1 VGLIAIHRYVAVTK
15 SLTTNTALSL
25 IVLAT
30 FLTPTLSYAAT
41 QTTERTS
48 HDSAVRE
55 SDINSEQTTN
65 TIDATAI
72 PKPVTTAS
80 AIGAEVFNPNTNLSQ
95 QELNTISG
103 DPNSLRLLE
112 IHIGKYMLEDLL
124 AAYQRED
131 MILIPVGALSEYLD
145 IAIDVDTNSGIA
157 KGFIYSEDRSFYLDV
172 KRGEVT
178 VAGKLTQFNKRQA
191 AIREFDDIYIDS
203 NLLGDWFLMKLDIDL
218 FNSQLKIV
226 SKYPLPFEKRKQRE
240 ERFKMIQSRQASDRG
255 YPMQDFPYQAWSYPF
270 VNQTLR
276 LGVLRDTDGHFDGTY
291 NYSTYVTADLMNLES
306 TWYAAGNK
314 QDTVQDSRV
323 TFAKHDPNGTLLGQ
337 LRATEYAF
345 GNVNEP
351 RNNLITQPLD
361 PQVGVT
367 VSNYPLTRQLQ
378 YDSHSF
384 RGDLPP
390 GWEVELYRN
399 NILLDYIAIG
409 KNGQYQFDDV
419 PLLFGSNYFRL
430 VFYGPQGQQREEIY
444 NFTLDRSLS
453 EPGKHYYRA
462 LISKADGGGN
472 RALAQYDFGFNKN
485 LSFAAS
491 ATSIPLAKNYL
502 TPSITE
508 NHNYVAGGLRGF
520 YKALFYRSDI
530 IVDEQSGTAL
540 DWNTQS
546 RISEVILNIGETYF
560 QNDFVSEQFL
570 PSYQLITRRS
580 TIKID
585 TAITPA
591 SLPRIPINFEM
602 ERKAYQQNLVA
613 TRYSNRISMQQHAF
627 SISNTLNRNEQ
638 TGLKTTN
645 TGTLQVSKHAYGYNF
660 RGSMSY
666 QISPNSE
673 LSATTFTMDGIKW
686 RDYHIS
692 TGVSHVTQNNINEI
706 FFNMSRALGA
716 YSLGASARY
725 ATGGIF
731 ALDMTFSISLGR
743 EPRSGN
749 WVPEYRPI
757 ASQGAMS
764 IQVFVDENNNGIK
777 DPNEK
782 GIEGAKININGSNF
796 KQVANADGI
805 IFVTGIEPYRELDI
819 DVAVESLR
827 DPLWQSAVK
836 GKRVSLRPG
845 YAAQID
851 FPVIITGEIDG
862 TASVKLGSEQREVSG
877 VVIELVNLEGK
888 VLQTAKTAYD
898 GFYLFSKIPTGKYQV
913 RVSRD
918 QTDALGLQPV
928 KPTFVVIDA
937 SNPIVNGMDFV
948 LQKR

>member
-1 VGLIAIHRYVAVTK
+1 LV
-15 SLTTNTALSL
+15 
-25 IVLAT
+25 T
-30 FLTPTLSYAAT
+30 FLPPTLSNAAT
-41 QTTERTS
+41 QEADTTSGISSTQDNPVSSGR
-48 HDSAVRE
+48 A
-55 SDINSEQTTN
+55 TN
-65 TIDATAI
+65 TTGTNTKAQ
-72 PKPVTTAS
+72 PVTTAS
-80 AIGAEVFNPNTNLSQ
+80 AIGAEVYKPNPKLSRT
-95 QELNTISG
+95 ELNTISE
-103 DPNSLRLLE
+103 DPDSLRLLE
-112 IHIGKYMLEDLL
+112 IHIGKYMLDDLL

-131 MILIPVGALSEYLD
+131 MILVPLGALSEFLD
-145 IAIDVDTNSGIA
+145 LAIDVDANSGIA
-157 KGFIYSEDRSFYLDV
+157 KGFIFHEDQIFYLDT
-172 KRGEVT
+172 KRGEIT
-178 VAGKLTQFNKRQA
+178 IAGKLMQFNKQQV
-191 AIREFDDIYIDS
+191 AIRDFDDIYVDS
-203 NLLGDWFLMKLDIDL
+203 NLLGKWLSIKLDIDL

-226 SKYPLPFEKRKQRE
+226 SKYPLPFERRKQRE
-240 ERFKMIQSRQASDRG
+240 ERFKMVQSRRISDRG
-255 YPMQDFPYQAWSYPF
+255 YPQQVFPYQAWSYPF
-270 VNQTLR
+270 INQTVR
-276 LGVLRDTDGHFDGTY
+276 LGVLRDSDSHFDGTF
-291 NYSTYVTADLMNLES
+291 NYSTYVAADLINMES
-306 TWYAAGNK
+306 TWYIAGNE
-314 QDTVQDSRV
+314 QDAVEDSRV
-323 TFAKHDPNGTLLGQ
+323 TFAKHDPNGNLLGQ
-337 LRATEYAF
+337 LQATEYAF

-361 PQVGVT
+361 PQVGAT

-399 NILLDYIAIG
+399 NTLLDYIASG
-409 KNGQYQFDDV
+409 NNGQYQFDDV
-419 PLLFGSNYFRL
+419 PLLFGTNYFRL
-430 VFYGPQGQQREEIY
+430 VFYGPQGQQREENY

-462 LISKADGGGN
+462 LVSKDENGGN
-472 RALAQYDFGFNKN
+472 RALAQYDFGFNKS
-485 LSFAAS
+485 LSLAAS
-491 ATSIPLAKNYL
+491 ATSIPLPKSYV
-502 TPSITE
+502 TPTIRE
-508 NHNYVAGGLRGF
+508 NHNYITGGVRGF
-520 YKALFYRSDI
+520 YKSLFYRTDI
-530 IVDEQSGTAL
+530 IMDAQSGTAL

-546 RISEVILNIGETYF
+546 RISEVILNVGETYF
-560 QNDFVSEQFL
+560 QNDFVSEQF
-570 PSYQLITRRS
+570 PSSYQLITRRS

-591 SLPRIPINFEM
+591 SLPRIPINFEI
-602 ERKAYQQNLVA
+602 ERKAYQDNQVA
-613 TRYSNRISMQQHAF
+613 TRYSNRISMQQHAL

-638 TGLKTTN
+638 TGLKTID
-645 TGTLQVSKHAYGYNF
+645 TGTFQISRRAYGYNF

-666 QISPNSE
+666 ELSPNSE

-692 TGVSHVTQNNINEI
+692 TGISHITQNNINEI
-706 FFNMSRALGA
+706 FLNMNHSLGS
-716 YSLGASARY
+716 YSLGLNARY

-731 ALDMTFSISLGR
+731 ALDMTFSISAAK

-757 ASQGAMS
+757 ASQGSMS
-764 IQVFVDENNNGIK
+764 VQVYVDENNNGKK

-782 GIEGAKININGSNF
+782 GIAGAKININGSNI
-796 KQVANADGI
+796 KQAANTDGI
-805 IFVTGIEPYRELDI
+805 IFITGVEPFRDLDI
-819 DVAVESLR
+819 DVAVGSLS

-862 TASVKLGSEQREVSG
+862 TTVVKLGNKQREVSG
-877 VVIELVNLEGK
+877 VIVELVDLNGK
-888 VLQTAKTAYD
+888 VLQTTKTAYD

-913 RVSRD
+913 RVSRE
-918 QTDALGLQPV
+918 QTDSLGLQAV